1 MMLAGAHAMA
11 SDSPPTSAGSD
22 VFVIVAA
29 HNEADRI
36 AATLAALGETF
47 PGAPLWV
54 ADDGSS
60 DGTAT
65 IAEAQ
70 GARVV
75 RSARVIG
82 KGGAVTLAA
91 HAALTEARQPVS
103 SQGALLGNEETE
115 GDDWGGAVAVLC
127 DGDLGESA
135 AGLGPLVESVR
146 AGETD
151 LAVAAF
157 SKRVGGGFGVAVG
170 FAAWATRQR
179 CGLSL
184 RAPISGQ
191 RALRVQTLEQVLPF
205 APGFGMEIGMTI
217 DASRAGARVGE
228 LDLDLSH
235 RATGRTFG
243 GFVHRGRQLLDFMRV
258 YFARR

>member
-1 MMLAGAHAMA
+1 MA
-11 SDSPPTSAGSD
+11 SDLPPISAGSD

-36 AATLAALGETF
+36 AATLTALGETF

-54 ADDGSS
+54 ADDGSD
-60 DGTAT
+60 DGTAK

-75 RSARVIG
+75 RSVRVIG

-91 HAALTEARQPVS
+91 QAALAEARQS
-103 SQGALLGNEETE
+103 ESATDALSGSDGME
-115 GDDWGGAVAVLC
+115 GGGDGCVVVLC
-127 DGDLGESA
+127 DGDLGKSA
-135 AGLGPLVESVR
+135 ARLGPLVETVR
-146 AGETD
+146 HGEAD

-170 FAAWATRQR
+170 FAAWAIRRR

-191 RALRVQTLEQVLPF
+191 RALRAQTLGQVLPF
-205 APGFGMEIGMTI
+205 ASGFGMEIGMTI
-217 DASRAGARVGE
+217 DAARAGARVGE
-228 LDLDLSH
+228 IDLNLSH

-243 GFVHRGRQLLDFMRV
+243 GFVHRGRQLIDFVRV
-258 YFARR
+258 YLARRR